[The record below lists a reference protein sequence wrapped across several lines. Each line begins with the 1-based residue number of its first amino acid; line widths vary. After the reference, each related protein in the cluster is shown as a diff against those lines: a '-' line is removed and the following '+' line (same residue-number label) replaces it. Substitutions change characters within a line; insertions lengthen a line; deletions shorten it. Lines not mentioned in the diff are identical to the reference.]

1 MFHSLMTPGRF
12 HAFTGRLLPWLA
24 WPAALLMAAGLVTGL
39 YFSPPDYQQS
49 DTVRI
54 MYVHVPSAWVSLFG
68 YVFMAGAGL
77 TALVWRVKVAEAV
90 SIAAAPVGAWFT
102 VITLATGSLWG
113 RPMWGTWWE
122 WDPRLTSELVL
133 LFLYLGVIALYN
145 AVPDR
150 RKAARATAILMLVGV
165 VNVPIVHFSVEWWS
179 SLHQGPSVSKLDA
192 PSIHVSMLVPLLL
205 MAVGTTLAFVA
216 VTLERARAHLVEAE
230 VDKRWVKQLVIGE
243 KP

>member
-1 MFHSLMTPGRF
+1 MFHTMLSPARF
-12 HAFTGRLLPWLA
+12 HAFAGRLVPWLA
-24 WPAALLMAAGLVTGL
+24 FLTLALMLAGLVSGL
-39 YFSPPDYQQS
+39 YLAPPDYQQS
-49 DTVRI
+49 ESVRI
-54 MYVHVPSAWVSLFG
+54 MYVHVPSAWISLFG

-77 TALVWRVKVAEAV
+77 VALVWRVKVAEAL
-90 SIAAAPVGAWFT
+90 SISSAPIGAWFT
-102 VITLATGSLWG
+102 FLALATGSLWG

-150 RKAARATAILMLVGV
+150 RKAVRAASVLMLVGV

-205 MAVGTTLAFVA
+205 MALAAMLYYFA
-216 VTLERARAHLVEAE
+216 VVFERARAYLVAAE
-230 VDKRWVKQLVIGE
+230 PHRRWVRDLVAGE
-243 KP
+243 VR